1 MISLLDQSFFR
12 RLGQYMINRI
22 REDMSKG
29 ISQNPDG
36 NMRDNTYSKGYAK
49 YKRNG
54 MYRYSTTAEF
64 SLRGKMTESQMMSVA
79 RFVNAGGLHTKLIKT
94 KKKGGGWEYSIKGS
108 EIGKTKKGYKN
119 KNKRID
125 GYEGVSISSTETSF
139 VNLELTGKLKQGLKI
154 KETTDDSVTL
164 SYRQEDIGKILGA
177 ESLGRSIVGL
187 NDKNKDLAVEMI
199 KQELS
204 KKGYKK
210 FSFELKVNVN
220 LKI

>member
-1 MISLLDQSFFR
+1 MISFLDQSFFR

-36 NMRDNTYSKGYAK
+36 SMRDNTYSKGYAK

-54 MYRYSTTAEF
+54 MKRYTF
-64 SLRGKMTESQMMSVA
+64 
-79 RFVNAGGLHTKLIKT
+79 
-94 KKKGGGWEYSIKGS
+94 KKGNKTIKGS
-108 EIGKTKKGYKN
+108 KVKINKRGLNENNN
-119 KNKRID
+119 KNLKQYN
-125 GYEGVSISSTETSF
+125 GQSISSRETSF

-187 NDKNKDLAVEMI
+187 NDKNKELAVEMI

-210 FSFELKVNVN
+210 FGFELKVNVN